1 MTDVANAWCMVIL
14 ENEIRSGGKIEDSIK
29 KAVNL
34 SAFIFSTIFCDY
46 EKHTLFAYT
55 FAPNTET
62 AVLSNYVIVV
72 VFSLKLSHM

>member
-1 MTDVANAWCMVIL
+1 MTDVANAWCMAIL

-34 SAFIFSTIFCDY
+34 SAFIFSTMFCHY

-62 AVLSNYVIVV
+62 ALLSNYVIVV